1 MPSIFIDNCSHLKAI
16 LELID
21 FLPPHK
27 WLISDLTCYDYCNW
41 DGCDK
46 WAEEVLILTD
56 EELKKDVYLR
66 DMPFVWGVFSAIP
79 EEFDNNDFLCYEL
92 PYCESDTYK
101 KLPILPQHPLAMLE
115 INFFDSSYTYITA
128 HNADFLKPFYNLP
141 YDVSDEEEN
150 KRRTDIQIERI
161 AKILHKALPELSE
174 AMAKTVKWNCWWE
187 LFRDNPTEVSDE
199 KIVQEIPQAYARELA
214 KKESFPW
221 LHKE

>member
-1 MPSIFIDNCSHLKAI
+1 MPSLFIDKCSQLKAI

-27 WLISDLTCYDYCNW
+27 WLISDLTCYDNCNW

-66 DMPFVWGVFSAIP
+66 DMQFFWGVFSAIP
-79 EEFDNNDFLCYEL
+79 EECDNNDFLCYEL
-92 PYCESDTYK
+92 PFCESDNYN

-115 INFFDSSYTYITA
+115 INFFDASYTYITA

-141 YDVSDEEEN
+141 YDVRDEEEN
-150 KRRTDIQIERI
+150 RRIVKEQTKRIQDMINTLLPDLSGEMAEDVKWSCWLSLFRKNTSKVSDKKI
-161 AKILHKALPELSE
+161 AKEISKAYGRVLAHKNE
-174 AMAKTVKWNCWWE
+174 
-187 LFRDNPTEVSDE
+187 
-199 KIVQEIPQAYARELA
+199 
-214 KKESFPW
+214 FPK
-221 LHKE
+221 LY